1 MDNGTEKE
9 SGKSSSQ
16 VIGYLRVSTDKQDLD
31 NQKLEIY
38 GYASQNKLTVDD
50 FIQIQIS
57 SRKDTKARRIDE
69 LLERLKTG
77 DTLIVAE
84 LSRLGRSVGQ
94 VVTMVDELV
103 SRRIKLIA
111 IKENIKLEANGKKDV
126 QTTVMITMFSL
137 FAEME
142 RTLISERT
150 KSGLE
155 AARARGKLLGRPK
168 GYGKSKLDNYKEE
181 IIALLKNGSR
191 QNYIAKRYG
200 TTPANLFNWL
210 KKHGID
216 TAPVVPSTL

>member
-1 MDNGTEKE
+1 MANGGKKEGEKNRV
-9 SGKSSSQ
+9 Q
-16 VIGYLRVSTDKQDLD
+16 VIGYLRVSTIEQDMD
-31 NQKLEIY
+31 NQRLEIME
-38 GYASQNKLTVDD
+38 YARQNSLVVND
-50 FIQIQIS
+50 FIGIQIS
-57 SRKDTKARRIDE
+57 SHKDNKSRRIDE

-94 VVTMVDELV
+94 VVTMVDELI
-103 SRRIKLIA
+103 SRKVKLIA

-150 KSGLE
+150 KVGLE
-155 AARARGKLLGRPK
+155 AARAKGKLLGRPK
-168 GYGKSKLDNYKEE
+168 GPGKSKLDKNKDA

-191 QNYIAKRYG
+191 QNYIAERYG

-210 KKHGID
+210 KKHNID
-216 TAPVVPSTL
+216 TTPVIPQ